1 MFNDYDNFLIFKILY
16 DYEKWYNN
24 CIKKSST
31 YKIKSISST
40 INKTIGFINS
50 RIKISDFDCTI

>member
-1 MFNDYDNFLIFKILY
+1 MFNDYDNLLIFKILY

-31 YKIKSISST
+31 YKIKSIS
-40 INKTIGFINS
+40 
-50 RIKISDFDCTI
+50 DFDCTI